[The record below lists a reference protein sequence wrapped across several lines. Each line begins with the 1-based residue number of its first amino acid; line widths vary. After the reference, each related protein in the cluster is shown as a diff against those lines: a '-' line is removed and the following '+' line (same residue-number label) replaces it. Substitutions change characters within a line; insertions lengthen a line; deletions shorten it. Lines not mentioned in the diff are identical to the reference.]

1 MKKII
6 LSIALFYSL
15 SNAKAQTKVFVD
27 ESGNYVAMAK
37 TANDTSKTTYKET
50 GRFFIEKSGEKSP
63 VYVSDKGKEFVF
75 IVSKKG
81 NKYRKYLTVSK

>member
-1 MKKII
+1 MKKVI

-15 SNAKAQTKVFVD
+15 SNAKAQTKVFID

-37 TANDTSKTTYKET
+37 PVNDTAKTTYKES
-50 GRFFIEKSGEKSP
+50 GRFFIEKTGSKIP

-75 IVSKKG
+75 VVSKKG